1 MRWSFR
7 ILTVAGIGVYLH
19 ITFLLLIAWIAAL
32 YFLQGGAAS
41 ALQGTALV
49 ISVFGCV
56 LLHELG
62 HALTAKRFG
71 IKTKDIILLPIGGV
85 ARLERIPRE
94 PARELLIAIAG
105 PLVNVV
111 IAGALYGV
119 LVALDPPRFT
129 GEEMQEMIGRAVGLQ
144 AYLLQLFYVNV
155 AMAVFNMIPAFPMDG
170 GRILRALLGLA
181 FDYTVATR
189 IAATV
194 GQGLAIFGGL
204 VGIFQNHPMLLLI
217 AVFVFLGAAGEAAA
231 AQLQAAFRGLPT
243 ATGMIIDFKSLRPDD
258 TLGTAVGHLLSGSQ
272 VDFPVIEEGNV
283 TGVLTRQQLVLSLK
297 ERGPDAP
304 LREVPLKKVEPVD
317 SGAPL
322 FKTYEEMGRQ
332 AVGGLPVLEDGRLVG
347 WITSENIAE
356 VAMVR
361 EALGADRLVRRAGG

>member
-7 ILTVAGIGVYLH
+7 ILTIAGIGIYLH
-19 ITFLLLIAWIAAL
+19 ITFLLLIAWIATG
-32 YFLQGGAAS
+32 YFLQRGAAF
-41 ALQGTALV
+41 AIQGTALV
-49 ISVFGCV
+49 LSIFGCV

-94 PARELLIAIAG
+94 PGQEFVIAVAG
-105 PLVNVV
+105 PLVNVA

-119 LVALDPPRFT
+119 LLAFTPPRFT
-129 GEEMQEMIGRAVGLQ
+129 QEEMLAPAAGWH
-144 AYLLQLFYVNV
+144 AYLLKLFYFNV

-170 GRILRALLGLA
+170 GRILRSLLGFA
-181 FDYTVATR
+181 FDYGLATR

-194 GQGLAIFGGL
+194 GQSLAVFGGL
-204 VGIFQNHPMLLLI
+204 VGVVTGNPFLLLI
-217 AVFVFLGAAGEAAA
+217 AVFVFLGAAGEAAVV
-231 AQLQAAFRGLPT
+231 QLQAAFRGLPT
-243 ATGMIIDFKSLRPDD
+243 ATGMITDFKSLRLDD
-258 TLGTAVGHLLSGSQ
+258 TLGTAVGSLLSGSQ
-272 VDFPVIEEGNV
+272 IDFPVIEDGGV
-283 TGVLTRQQLVLSLK
+283 AGVLTRQQLVLSLK
-297 ERGPDAP
+297 ERGPDTP
-304 LREVPLKKVEPVD
+304 LREVPLKKVEPVV
-317 SGAPL
+317 SSAPL
-322 FKTYEEMGRQ
+322 FKTYEEMGKQ

-361 EALGADRLVRRAGG
+361 QALGDYPLVRRQGR